1 MSSKSRDKHIPTLVK
16 VFRNSGYDGA
26 SVAQISK
33 ATGLGKASLYHHFPG
48 EKEEMMS
55 CVLEFLSDRLKNT
68 AIKALQSEGTV
79 GDRFA
84 KMSEALMSIYDGGK
98 EPCILAIVLLGN
110 AQDTFQQQIQDSFQ
124 LWLDAMSKALQ
135 ESGIDPTQ
143 AQMKSEEIAIG
154 VQGSLIV
161 AQALNDPTVF
171 YRFIQSLPQK
181 VQKGQCSK
189 GKGQR

>member
-154 VQGSLIV
+154 VQGSLII

-171 YRFIQSLPQK
+171 HRFIQSLPQK